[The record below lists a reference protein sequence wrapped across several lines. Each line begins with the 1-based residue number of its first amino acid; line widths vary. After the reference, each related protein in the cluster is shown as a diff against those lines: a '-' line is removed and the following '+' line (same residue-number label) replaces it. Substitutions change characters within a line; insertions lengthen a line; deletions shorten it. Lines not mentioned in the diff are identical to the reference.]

1 MRFSYF
7 YKMAVR
13 NIKANRQLYVPYM
26 VSAVA
31 TVGMFLQMMTVMS
44 NDFSQF
50 RGGNAVKQMLSFGSI
65 VIAIFSVIFLLY
77 ANSFL
82 IKKRKKEIGLY
93 GILGLEKKH
102 VAKILFVETIL
113 VTLATLA
120 LGTVVGLVFGR
131 LCFFLLNYLLRM
143 PAEMAYHFHWP
154 NLLLTIGLFMAIF
167 LLAYLYNVSQVTFS
181 NPIHLLK
188 GQKEGEKEPKSNL
201 FLFLL
206 GLVTLG
212 AGYFISVTISD
223 PLAAL
228 IQFFL
233 AVLLVII
240 GTYLLFTS
248 GSIFILKAMKK
259 NKKIYYQPRGFISIS
274 GMLYRMKQN
283 AAGLANIT
291 ILSCMVMIAL
301 GTTVSIYVG
310 AETALASRYPT
321 DNAATIYYDEEIS
334 VPAIEADM
342 ATAIDMIVAEKEDL
356 EITDF
361 KSYPYANIFGY
372 LIDGRFEGSRSFA
385 SDIKT
390 LVLVALDDFNAMEGL
405 NLTLSANQ
413 VYIHEKIDYP
423 VDSHLDLA
431 GIDFEVLRFNDSVE
445 SFGLDQDFGMRLFV
459 ILPNRQAVDQVVQ
472 AYQVDD
478 STSVSVSGLVQWN
491 TTGDDQQKAAYAER
505 LRPRLET
512 DEIIVRYETRQEGRA
527 EWFAM
532 NGSFLF
538 LGIFLSLLFML
549 GTILIT
555 YFKQISEGYD
565 DRERFQIMQK
575 VGLDKDMIRS
585 TSRSQVVWMFMLPVI
600 VATIHIA
607 FAYPMVHKLLFIFDV
622 TSHVTLLSCLAAV
635 IVAFS
640 LLYWLIYRLT
650 ARIYYSIVQ

>member
-31 TVGMFLQMMTVMS
+31 TVGMFLQMMTLMS

-50 RGGNAVKQMLSFGSI
+50 RGGDVVKEMLAFGSI

-120 LGTVVGLVFGR
+120 LGTVIGLVFGR
-131 LCFFLLNYLLRM
+131 LFFFLLNYLLRM

-154 NLLLTIGLFMAIF
+154 NLLLMIGLFASIF

-228 IQFFL
+228 MQFFL

-321 DNAATIYYDEEIS
+321 DNEATIYYNEEIS

-342 ATAIDMIVAEKEDL
+342 TTAIDMIVAEKEDL

-361 KSYPYANIFGY
+361 TSYPYANIFGY

-423 VDSHLDLA
+423 ADSHLDLA
-431 GIDFEVLRFNDSVE
+431 GIDFEVLRFNDPVE
-445 SFGLDQDFGMRLFV
+445 SFGLDQDFGMSLLM
-459 ILPNRQAVDQVVQ
+459 ILPNHQAVDQVVQ

-478 STSVSVSGLVQWN
+478 STSVSVSALIQWN

-505 LRPRLET
+505 LRTRLKT

-575 VGLDKDMIRS
+575 VGLDKEMIRS

-607 FAYPMVHKLLFIFDV
+607 FAYPMVHKLLFIFGV